1 MALNLAGL
9 SPGWLAVLLIIGLI
23 VVLATVRALRSYL
36 NRHLVLDHHA
46 TAAPGVKLDYGCA
59 HAGFDKIR
67 DWLR

>member
-9 SPGWLAVLLIIGLI
+9 SPGWLAILLIIGLI

-36 NRHLVLDHHA
+36 NRHLVLDHNA
-46 TAAPGVKLDYGCA
+46 AAAPAVKLDDGCA
-59 HAGFDKIR
+59 HAGLNKIR